1 MIYINGKDEN
11 SFVNIDN
18 GLDIV
23 VFAPSFCWFKT
34 LEIPTKNINK
44 AKKIA
49 DHMLADRPSQYTDLL
64 LQKND
69 EQFKVYCY
77 DKQEIEDIFKKLNKP
92 NIKVYFAYE
101 LTDNLLYLIDD
112 NSFVDFLK
120 SLKDIKPK
128 PILKLNPN
136 RNKNSN
142 ILIATNIFLFA
153 SIVLYSLTQYSMIS
167 KIEQKINNIKDDGKS
182 GYEIKSL
189 IKTYKSKEK
198 KSNKLKKSLSDILK
212 KEKNLALIEY
222 KKGKFYTETN
232 KGKN

>member
-1 MIYINGKDEN
+1 
-11 SFVNIDN
+11 
-18 GLDIV
+18 
-23 VFAPSFCWFKT
+23 
-34 LEIPTKNINK
+34 
-44 AKKIA
+44 
-49 DHMLADRPSQYTDLL
+49 MLADRPSQYTDLL

-142 ILIATNIFLFA
+142 ILIATNIFLFV